1 MNYCEPKLPRR
12 DLIIL
17 PCLSLLTVLVL
28 LVGCEVAARFFFPS
42 SEEDTCIVADS
53 NIGFRFRPNCT
64 AHLKV
69 AEGPWVTNQY
79 NECGYRTH
87 SSCAPPPAGTA
98 RIALIGASAS
108 LGLFVDYDQTFATRT
123 GVELTQRCHRPVEV
137 QNLGRQ
143 VCSPACVF
151 HRMDEA
157 LALKPDVVVFSVS
170 PHDLETMAHQEV
182 VDRYLP
188 IAPARPSQL
197 DQKKGADAKSLQKLA
212 TGSRSVIAA
221 EHFLFQ
227 DPATYLK
234 MYLVYGDK
242 ADFLRHPFTDAWQHR
257 FTDFDLILGEMAA
270 KAHAANVPFV
280 LVEIPSLAQ
289 ISILSLH
296 APPPGVDAY
305 AFNSELEAISAHHGI
320 EFVNVLDTFRNL
332 PGSNKDFYMVDGHL
346 NADGEALI
354 SAPLVDKLAESNI
367 PALSSCVAPLETASL
382 HKAPGSN

>member
-1 MNYCEPKLPRR
+1 MNPCEPKLSRR

-17 PCLSLLTVLVL
+17 PCLSLLTVLML
-28 LVGCEVAARFFFPS
+28 LIGCEAAARFFFPL
-42 SEEDTCIVADS
+42 SEEDTCIVSDS

-64 AHLKV
+64 AHMKV

-98 RIALIGASAS
+98 RIAVIGASAS
-108 LGLFVDYDQTFATRT
+108 LGLFVNYDQTFATRT
-123 GVELTQRCHRPVEV
+123 AVELTRRCHRPVEI

-143 VCSPACVF
+143 ICSPACVF

-157 LALKPDVVVFSVS
+157 LALHPDVVVLSIS

-188 IAPARPSQL
+188 IAPTRPSL
-197 DQKKGADAKSLQKLA
+197 MDRNKGADAKRLQKLV
-212 TGSRSVIAA
+212 TGSRSVIAV

-242 ADFLRHPFTDAWQHR
+242 ADFLRPPFTAAWQHR
-257 FTDFDLILGEMAA
+257 FADFDLILGEMAA

-296 APPPGVDAY
+296 NPPAGVDAY
-305 AFNSELEAISAHHGI
+305 AINRELAAISARHGVQ
-320 EFVNVLDTFRNL
+320 FVDVLDTFRNT
-332 PGSNKDFYMVDGHL
+332 PASNKDFYMVDGHL

-354 SAPLVDKLAESNI
+354 SAPLADKLAESGI
-367 PALSSCVAPLETASL
+367 PVLSGCGTPLETASL
-382 HKAPGSN
+382 HRAPGRN